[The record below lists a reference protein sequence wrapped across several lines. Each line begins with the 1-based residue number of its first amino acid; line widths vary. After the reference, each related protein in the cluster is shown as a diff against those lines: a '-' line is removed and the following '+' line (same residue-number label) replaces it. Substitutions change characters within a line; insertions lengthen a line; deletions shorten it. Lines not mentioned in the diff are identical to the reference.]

1 MVGVEILAMEEV
13 ITEYAFNWKAYLIC
27 LAVAIAFF
35 GFIGLATGVPR
46 KAWEGALIGIG
57 VGLVVGALIGQI
69 PAWTT
74 LPKEYE
80 TRYKVTITDE
90 VSMNDFT
97 ARYKILDQE
106 GKIYTV
112 KEIAN
117 D

>member
-1 MVGVEILAMEEV
+1 MTGVEILAMEEV

-35 GFIGLATGVPR
+35 GFIGLATGVPD
-46 KAWEGALIGIG
+46 KALEGTLIGIG

-69 PAWTT
+69 PAWTM

-90 VSMNDFT
+90 VKMSDFISK
-97 ARYKILDQE
+97 YEIIEQE

-112 KEIAN
+112 RERN
-117 D
+117 E